1 MRWTHRVLLKD
12 VSLQHAAKAAN
23 VDIWV
28 SCISL
33 PSEFE
38 TVSQEEIVEVLKPDV
53 DPQFV
58 YRGWSPNSK
67 PLPNY
72 HQSLLR
78 TVIEA
83 RFFP

>member
-1 MRWTHRVLLKD
+1 MRWMHRVLLKD
-12 VSLQHAAKAAN
+12 VRLQHAAKAAN
-23 VDIWV
+23 VD
-28 SCISL
+28 SISL

-67 PLPNY
+67 PLPNF
-72 HQSLLR
+72 HQSLLT
-78 TVIEA
+78 TVIVA
-83 RFFP
+83 GFFRKV